1 MAVITDLCYNEQFQL
16 PTSVMETAKP
26 QTAIGLVKLGQIYS
40 NTQIKNLRYKKNYKK
55 NLYSHSTGI
64 HFTILDPFSKFY
76 PDFFEVSEQLGDKS
90 TN

>member
-1 MAVITDLCYNEQFQL
+1 
-16 PTSVMETAKP
+16 MERAKP
-26 QTAIGLVKLGQIYS
+26 KTAIGLVKLGQIYS

-55 NLYSHSTGI
+55 LVLSFHGYTFHKV
-64 HFTILDPFSKFY
+64 LDPFSKFY